1 MSVRAYPAP
10 GAVQWIVVNKADTV
24 LVVLTPY
31 VTQLRG
37 EKDTGQSVMNV
48 KESPGRTLRD
58 SGFGLW
64 VWPRL
69 CMTWN
74 ITHSM

>member
-1 MSVRAYPAP
+1 MRAYPAP

-31 VTQLRG
+31 ITQLQG
-37 EKDTGQSVMNV
+37 EKDAGRSVINV
-48 KESPGRTLRD
+48 KESPGRALRD

-64 VWPRL
+64 VWP
-69 CMTWN
+69 
-74 ITHSM
+74 